1 MGLDVIPPSLI
12 VFFSKTA
19 LEFFKFPKVV
29 GLKKS
34 QNSIQ
39 VDRMGRLFFLCCR
52 KKRRRWEEGGGQVGR
67 RKRQPLRRKEVAC
80 AGTKKNEEARAKE
93 ERTARK

>member
-52 KKRRRWEEGGGQVGR
+52 KKRRRWEEGGGLGR